1 MNVLKSLLLLF
12 SFLLFNNIV
21 FAQDMD
27 MLRSWDGEYHLM
39 TAERSVM
46 PGKQGTSIKQIQV
59 VENNGT
65 VMLATS
71 ECEKCT
77 PSIFTYQKSESEKL
91 GRPVF
96 FNSMGLYMIV
106 NDDSSFVYC
115 MTTTKLGNGEWTS
128 LPFVNF
134 YSKKKSDVG
143 AMTNDKLMEIV
154 RRISKEFM

>member
-1 MNVLKSLLLLF
+1 MNTIKSLSIGF
-12 SFLLFNNIV
+12 CFLAISCV
-21 FAQDMD
+21 TFAQDMSK
-27 MLRSWDGEYHLM
+27 LEVWNGEYHLM

-46 PGKQGTSIKQIQV
+46 PGKQGTSLKQLQV

-96 FNSMGLYMIV
+96 FNSMGLYMIAI
-106 NDDSSFVYC
+106 DDTSFLYC
-115 MTTTKLGNGEWTS
+115 MTRTKLGGGEWTA
-128 LPFVNF
+128 LPFSNF
-134 YSKKKSDVG
+134 YSKEKSDVE
-143 AMTNDKLMEIV
+143 AMTAEKLKEIAV
-154 RRISKEFM
+154 QISKSFL